1 MRHNEI
7 VLLYHIEDEE
17 KAKRLK
23 RVFLL
28 MGVKIRM
35 VSPEQYHLPIK
46 DLINGQPKEITQ
58 EDTVNLMEH
67 VKVQDTDGAENEND
81 SIQEEMMVMYGFSG
95 SRLDELL
102 NALRK
107 NQARINLKAIL
118 TETNKEW
125 SSYVLY
131 QELKKEHEMMRRQN
145 G

>member
-23 RVFLL
+23 RVLLL

-46 DLINGQPKEITQ
+46 DLINGQSGEITK
-58 EDTVNLMEH
+58 EETANLMDC
-67 VKVQDTDGAENEND
+67 VKTQDTDGAENEKE

-95 SRLDELL
+95 NRLDELL

-131 QELKKEHEMMRRQN
+131 QELKKEHEMMQKQN

>member
-23 RVFLL
+23 RVLLL

-46 DLINGQPKEITQ
+46 DLINGQSGEITK
-58 EDTVNLMEH
+58 EETANLMDC
-67 VKVQDTDGAENEND
+67 VKIQDTDGAENEKE

-95 SRLDELL
+95 NRLDELL

-131 QELKKEHEMMRRQN
+131 QELKKEHEMMQKQN

>member
-23 RVFLL
+23 RVLLL

-35 VSPEQYHLPIK
+35 VSLEQYHLPIK
-46 DLINGQPKEITQ
+46 DLINGQSGEITK
-58 EDTVNLMEH
+58 EETANLMDC
-67 VKVQDTDGAENEND
+67 VKTQDTDGAENEKE

-95 SRLDELL
+95 NRLDELL

-107 NQARINLKAIL
+107 NQSRINLKAIL

-131 QELKKEHEMMRRQN
+131 QELKKEHEMMQKQN

>member
-23 RVFLL
+23 RVLLL

-46 DLINGQPKEITQ
+46 DLINGQSGEITK
-58 EDTVNLMEH
+58 EETANLMDC
-67 VKVQDTDGAENEND
+67 VKTQDTDGAENEKE

-95 SRLDELL
+95 NRLDELL

-107 NQARINLKAIL
+107 NQSRINLKAIL

-131 QELKKEHEMMRRQN
+131 QELKIEHEMMQKQN

>member
-23 RVFLL
+23 RVLLL

-46 DLINGQPKEITQ
+46 DLINGQSGEITK
-58 EDTVNLMEH
+58 EETANLMDC
-67 VKVQDTDGAENEND
+67 VKTQDTDGAENEKE

-95 SRLDELL
+95 NRLDELL
-102 NALRK
+102 NVLRK

-131 QELKKEHEMMRRQN
+131 QELKKEHEMMQKRN

>member
-23 RVFLL
+23 RVLLL

-46 DLINGQPKEITQ
+46 DLINGQSGEITK
-58 EDTVNLMEH
+58 EETANLMDC
-67 VKVQDTDGAENEND
+67 VKTQDTDGAENEKE

-95 SRLDELL
+95 NRLDELL

-131 QELKKEHEMMRRQN
+131 QELKKEHEMMQKRN

>member
-23 RVFLL
+23 RVLLL

-35 VSPEQYHLPIK
+35 VSLEQYHLPIK
-46 DLINGQPKEITQ
+46 DLINGQSGEITK
-58 EDTVNLMEH
+58 EENANLMDC
-67 VKVQDTDGAENEND
+67 VKTQDTDGAENEKE

-95 SRLDELL
+95 NRLDELL

-131 QELKKEHEMMRRQN
+131 QELKKEHEMMQKQN

>member
-23 RVFLL
+23 RVLLL

-46 DLINGQPKEITQ
+46 DLINGQSGEIIKE
-58 EDTVNLMEH
+58 ENANLMDC
-67 VKVQDTDGAENEND
+67 VKTHDTDGAENEKE

-95 SRLDELL
+95 NRLDELL

-131 QELKKEHEMMRRQN
+131 QELKKEHEMMQKQN

>member
-102 NALRK
+102 NAMRK

-118 TETNKEW
+118 TETNQEW

>member
-17 KAKRLK
+17 KAKRIK
-23 RVFLL
+23 RVLLL

-46 DLINGQPKEITQ
+46 DLINGQSGEITK
-58 EDTVNLMEH
+58 EETANLMDC
-67 VKVQDTDGAENEND
+67 VKTQDTDGAENEKE

-95 SRLDELL
+95 NRLDELL

-107 NQARINLKAIL
+107 NQSRINLKAIL

-131 QELKKEHEMMRRQN
+131 QELKKEHEMMQKRN

>member
-23 RVFLL
+23 RVLLL

-46 DLINGQPKEITQ
+46 DLINGQSGEITK
-58 EDTVNLMEH
+58 EETANLMDC
-67 VKVQDTDGAENEND
+67 VKTQDTDGAENEKE

-95 SRLDELL
+95 NRLDELL

-107 NQARINLKAIL
+107 NQSRINLKAIL

-131 QELKKEHEMMRRQN
+131 QELKKEHEMMQKQN

>member
-23 RVFLL
+23 RVLLL

-46 DLINGQPKEITQ
+46 DLINGQSGEITK
-58 EDTVNLMEH
+58 EETANLMDC
-67 VKVQDTDGAENEND
+67 VKTQDTDGAENEKE

-95 SRLDELL
+95 NRLDELL

-107 NQARINLKAIL
+107 NQSRINLKAIL

-131 QELKKEHEMMRRQN
+131 QELKKEHEMMQKRN

>member
-23 RVFLL
+23 RVLLL

-46 DLINGQPKEITQ
+46 DLINGQSGEITK
-58 EDTVNLMEH
+58 EENANLMDC
-67 VKVQDTDGAENEND
+67 VKTQDTDGAENEKE

-95 SRLDELL
+95 NRLDELL

-131 QELKKEHEMMRRQN
+131 QELKKEHEMMQKQN

>member
-23 RVFLL
+23 RVLLL

-46 DLINGQPKEITQ
+46 DLINGQSGEITK
-58 EDTVNLMEH
+58 EETANLMDC
-67 VKVQDTDGAENEND
+67 VKTQDTDGAENEKE

-95 SRLDELL
+95 NRLDELL

-107 NQARINLKAIL
+107 NQSRINLKAIL

-131 QELKKEHEMMRRQN
+131 QELKKRT
-145 G
+145 